1 MSRQLWDNSGVA
13 DPPGIGV
20 FAGRDAELELLGA
33 ALDALDQA
41 GTRTVLVGGDA
52 GIGKSWLMERFG
64 EHARGAGAL
73 VAVGVCTPAEGG
85 GLVYGPVV
93 GVLRDLTRQLDGP
106 TAAAILG
113 PARQG
118 LGLIAPPQADPT
130 PAAPPQ
136 ADPTPAASP
145 PIEMVKTRLFEAL
158 LSCLAALAERSR
170 LVVVF
175 EDLQWA
181 DSASVEVLDFLT
193 RNLGDSPVLL
203 IGTFRSDEIERD
215 QSLDRMVAELG
226 RHRAVS
232 SIELAGLDREATA
245 AIMAKSLGRRPEWA
259 LLEAVYARC
268 EGNPFLAQELT
279 AARDMTSL
287 PSGLRRVVMLRVE
300 RLTAEAR
307 HVVNI
312 AAAAGA
318 SIDHR
323 LLVTVADDL
332 DAQSVTLAVNE
343 AVRRQVL
350 TVDGRSHFRFR
361 HALQRE
367 AVYEGLLPSERARL
381 HRRIAIALRENP
393 ELGSFGPGQAIV
405 ELAGHWWHSEEWSE
419 ALPASIAAGEAAA
432 ALLAMPETYVHY
444 GRALTACERLPE
456 DLGRRAIDYVG
467 LLLKAADAAYL
478 TGAVQRSVELARA
491 ALGALDF
498 DREPRRAA
506 VAFTTL
512 GRNALADGDGDGAF
526 EAFHRAVE
534 LLSRDSP
541 SVELAAA
548 TAEQARA
555 HMLVS
560 RFEDAATHCHDAIA
574 IAQAVGARAEEG
586 HALNTLGVCIAEQHG
601 DFDAGIALLGRAR
614 AIAEEIGHPDDLN
627 RAYANL
633 THVLMSAGRLEETA
647 RVVFDGIAQGER
659 LVGVRLNGAGQNSA
673 EALIRLGRWDEADDL
688 LSRMDDHGVGS
699 CVFGPQAVRAA
710 LAIRRGRFDIAAE
723 RLEAADTFSAGLA
736 SVQVRGWFHMLSA
749 ELALEK
755 RQPTQASEDI
765 ERALNIAAGTDDN
778 MYRPEMCALGVR
790 ALADE
795 HDTALGSR
803 PGGRQWQGPAAG
815 DGTGRT
821 SRAPR
826 RPVAPGW
833 SRRSDQRGSA
843 AGHVPGRGI
852 PPRRPGP
859 GSVADRGGSVGGDTR
874 ALSRRLLPLARSRS
888 GAGHPRWSFTGHR
901 CPPRCL
907 ADICPH
913 RRPSAPG
920 PHRAPGAARSL
931 QPCDRLTASV
941 ALAICCR
948 RPWAHST
955 RS

>member
-1 MSRQLWDNSGVA
+1 
-13 DPPGIGV
+13 
-20 FAGRDAELELLGA
+20 
-33 ALDALDQA
+33 
-41 GTRTVLVGGDA
+41 
-52 GIGKSWLMERFG
+52 
-64 EHARGAGAL
+64 
-73 VAVGVCTPAEGG
+73 
-85 GLVYGPVV
+85 
-93 GVLRDLTRQLDGP
+93 
-106 TAAAILG
+106 
-113 PARQG
+113 
-118 LGLIAPPQADPT
+118 
-130 PAAPPQ
+130 
-136 ADPTPAASP
+136 
-145 PIEMVKTRLFEAL
+145 MVKTRLFEAL

-795 HDTALGSR
+795 HDTARARGRAVDSGKALRLAMALVEQAEHHVGLSHQDGPGGATRGGALLAMCQAEASRLGAPDPDR
-803 PGGRQWQGPAAG
+803 WRTAAARWEAIPEPYHVAYCRLREAEAALATPGGR
-815 DGTGRT
+815 
-821 SRAPR
+821 SRATDALR
-826 RPVAPGW
+826 AAWQTSVRIGAPPLQARIERLAQLARFNLATA
-833 SRRSDQRGSA
+833 SQ
-843 AGHVPGRGI
+843 
-852 PPRRPGP
+852 PPSPWQ
-859 GSVADRGGSVGGDTR
+859 SVADDLGLTPREVEV
-874 ALSRRLLPLARSRS
+874 LARLARGRSDRQIADELYISRK
-888 GAGHPRWSFTGHR
+888 
-901 CPPRCL
+901 
-907 ADICPH
+907 
-913 RRPSAPG
+913 
-920 PHRAPGAARSL
+920 
-931 QPCDRLTASV
+931 TASV
-941 ALAICCR
+941 HVSNILRKLGAANRIEAGEIGQQAGL
-948 RPWAHST
+948 T
-955 RS
+955 